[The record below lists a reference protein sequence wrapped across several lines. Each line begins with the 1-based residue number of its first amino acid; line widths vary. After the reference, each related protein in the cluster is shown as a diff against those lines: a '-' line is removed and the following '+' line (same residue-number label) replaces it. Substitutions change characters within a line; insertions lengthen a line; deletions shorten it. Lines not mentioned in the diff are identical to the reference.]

1 MAKAWP
7 LIGSLTRT
15 VEYLQLSVETD
26 DPKERPLLKP
36 LSSIP
41 PAQNWTQ
48 DEERRRVFWTIF
60 NLDRCVSQHV
70 SDEDDTLMQ
79 NRADYVPL

>member
-1 MAKAWP
+1 MGNGDMAKAWP

-26 DPKERPLLKP
+26 DPKEGSLLKP
-36 LSSIP
+36 LSTIE

-60 NLDRCVSQHV
+60 NLDRCVSRTF
-70 SDEDDTLMQ
+70 SRRE
-79 NRADYVPL
+79 

>member
-1 MAKAWP
+1 MTRQMGNGDISGAWP

-15 VEYLQLSVETD
+15 VEYLQLSIETD

-60 NLDRCVSQHV
+60 NLDR
-70 SDEDDTLMQ
+70 
-79 NRADYVPL
+79 YVIQVENSHR